1 MTKCGHNSKAQGT
14 AIIIPKSAPSDQ
26 NGLKLIAKIPQQSSV
41 KKTHTWTLKRISVKI
56 KVFSK

>member
-1 MTKCGHNSKAQGT
+1 VTKCGHNSKAQEI

-41 KKTHTWTLKRISVKI
+41 KKTHT
-56 KVFSK
+56 